1 MDRDGN
7 RAARLISVVVIT
19 RNTRDLL
26 LGLLRSIHEDGGV
39 IAETE
44 EIIVVDNG
52 SSDGTAE
59 AVRNQ
64 FPEVLVLRN
73 ESNAGFAAAVNQ
85 AWRKA
90 RGDLVL
96 LLNSDTRLIK
106 GELIPLI
113 RFMVEN
119 PSVGVAGPALVYQDM
134 SPQRSFAPIP
144 SLIQEVV
151 PQFLLELVSPDRYG
165 GKTWGSKEPEPVDSL
180 IGAAL
185 VMRRSALETVDGFDE
200 RFFFFLEE
208 TDFCKRVR
216 LSGSQVIFFPSA
228 HIIHYQGKTVGANWV
243 KGRIEHNISLDKFI
257 GKYHGCLY
265 HGTFRTV
272 RAGKTVL
279 SLIGSTVIF
288 PLLLFNRSMRRR
300 YGYHV
305 RLLVW
310 YVKGC
315 GDRGGLRL

>member
-1 MDRDGN
+1 M
-7 RAARLISVVVIT
+7 ISVVVIT

-26 LGLLRSIHEDGGV
+26 LGLLRSVHQDRNV
-39 IAETE
+39 LAETE

-59 AVRNQ
+59 AVGHEFR
-64 FPEVLVLRN
+64 EVQVIRN
-73 ESNAGFAAAVNQ
+73 EGNAGFAAAVNQ

-90 RGDLVL
+90 RGEMIL

-106 GELIPLI
+106 GELLPLI

-119 PSVGVAGPALVYQDM
+119 PSVGVAGPALVYEDM
-134 SPQRSFAPIP
+134 APQRSFASIP
-144 SLIQEVV
+144 SLIQEIV
-151 PQFLLELVSPDRYG
+151 PRFLLELLSPDRHG
-165 GKTWGSKEPEPVDSL
+165 GKTWGSREPEPVDSL

-185 VMRRSALETVDGFDE
+185 VIRRRVLEAVGGFDE

-216 LSGSQVIFFPSA
+216 QSGSQVIFFPSA
-228 HIIHYQGKTVGANWV
+228 RIVHYQGKTVGANWA
-243 KGRIEHNISLDKFI
+243 KGRIEYNISLDKFI
-257 GKYHGCLY
+257 RKHHGRLY
-265 HGTFRTV
+265 HGVFRAV
-272 RAGKTVL
+272 RAAKTVL
-279 SLIGSTVIF
+279 SVIGSTVIF
-288 PLLLFNRSMRRR
+288 PLMLFNRSMRRR

-315 GDRGGLRL
+315 GDTGGLRE

>member
-1 MDRDGN
+1 MDTNGN
-7 RAARLISVVVIT
+7 RASRLISLVVIT

-26 LGLLRSIHEDGGV
+26 LGLLRSIHEDSSA

-52 SSDGTAE
+52 SSDGTPE
-59 AVRNQ
+59 AVHGQ
-64 FPEVLVLRN
+64 FPEVQVIRN
-73 ESNAGFAAAVNQ
+73 ERNTGFAAAVNQ

-90 RGDLVL
+90 RGEIIL

-119 PSVGVAGPALVYQDM
+119 PSVGVAGPALVYEDM

-144 SLIQEVV
+144 SLIQEIV
-151 PQFLLELVSPDRYG
+151 PRFLLELVSPDRYG
-165 GKTWGSKEPEPVDSL
+165 GKAWGSKEPEPVDSL

-185 VMRRSALETVDGFDE
+185 VIRRSALEAVHGFDE

-208 TDFCKRVR
+208 TDFCRRVR
-216 LSGSQVIFFPSA
+216 LSGLQVIFFPSA
-228 HIIHYQGKTVGANWV
+228 RIIHYQGKTVGANWA
-243 KGRIEHNISLDKFI
+243 KGRIEYNISLDKFLR
-257 GKYHGCLY
+257 KHHGSLY
-265 HGTFRTV
+265 HRIFRTV
-272 RAGKTVL
+272 RAAKTVL
-279 SLIGSTVIF
+279 SVIGSTLIF
-288 PLLLFNRSMRRR
+288 PLMLFNRSMRRR

-310 YVKGC
+310 YAKGC
-315 GDRGGLRL
+315 GDTGGLRR